1 MYQYQET
8 IQILISDSSGYFS
21 SPELLVSM
29 FWPFLDKKWLYW
41 QLQCVVFFFFFHIH
55 HCFFCR
61 IGLLVLDDTLRSC
74 LWASLIEHL
83 GGQRLW
89 SRASQWWKWGN
100 YKHAF
105 SCSPPKIICCCRD
118 RVYEVFLPF
127 LTTTVN
133 FPFQTC
139 FIQMSNLQPDSVIAV
154 IRSSWIWIVNTLLW
168 WFNSIGLEQQSV
180 GHIVFGDILN
190 DFICMS

>member
-1 MYQYQET
+1 MYQKT

-41 QLQCVVFFFFFHIH
+41 QLQCVVFFVFFRIL
-55 HCFFCR
+55 CFFCR

-74 LWASLIEHL
+74 LWPPRCSIRDA
-83 GGQRLW
+83 QRLW

-105 SCSPPKIICCCRD
+105 SCSPTKNYLLLQRP
-118 RVYEVFLPF
+118 RVWSLPPIS
-127 LTTTVN
+127 N
-133 FPFQTC
+133 HNSEFP
-139 FIQMSNLQPDSVIAV
+139 ISNVLHSD
-154 IRSSWIWIVNTLLW
+154 
-168 WFNSIGLEQQSV
+168 EQLAAWLSNCS
-180 GHIVFGDILN
+180 H
-190 DFICMS
+190 S

>member
-105 SCSPPKIICCCRD
+105 SCSPPKIICCCRAWSLSPISNHNS
-118 RVYEVFLPF
+118 E
-127 LTTTVN
+127 
-133 FPFQTC
+133 FP
-139 FIQMSNLQPDSVIAV
+139 ISNVLHSD
-154 IRSSWIWIVNTLLW
+154 
-168 WFNSIGLEQQSV
+168 EQLAAWLSNCS
-180 GHIVFGDILN
+180 H
-190 DFICMS
+190 S